1 METKEQAAALL
12 AEGLSI
18 AEIAQRTQAR
28 VLARM
33 PDGADVTVLSC
44 ADEWRRVRYQA
55 LEGYCMAA
63 YLRAAEEATVP
74 LPRALATQLR
84 DALARALT

>member
-1 METKEQAAALL
+1 MNETYVVTGGRLALREAA
-12 AEGLSI
+12 S
-18 AEIAQRTQAR
+18 TQAR

-33 PDGADVTVLSC
+33 PDGAGVTVLSC